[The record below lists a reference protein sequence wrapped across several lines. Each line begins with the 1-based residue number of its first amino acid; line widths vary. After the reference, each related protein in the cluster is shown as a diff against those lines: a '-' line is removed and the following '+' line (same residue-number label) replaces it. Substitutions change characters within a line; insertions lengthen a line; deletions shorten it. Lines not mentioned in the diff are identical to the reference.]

1 MKIFK
6 HNKIDKLHVVV
17 LFPTRNRILIN
28 VQVPGNINQ
37 NDCFFIKIVSI
48 ASLVSRISLYILN
61 Y

>member
-6 HNKIDKLHVVV
+6 HNKIDRVHVVV

-37 NDCFFIKIVSI
+37 NDCFLHQNESNETVTRGTS
-48 ASLVSRISLYILN
+48 
-61 Y
+61 